1 MEQLIAH
8 AFGDY
13 ILQSD
18 WMALGKRKSF
28 WVALIH
34 ALVYSLPFL
43 FLRPSFLAWVI
54 IVGTHAVI
62 DHLGLARYVCFAKNF
77 IAPRSSWP
85 KWRDTNATGY
95 DQGKPVW
102 MSTWLFIIADNAL
115 HLFFNYSALRWL

>member
-18 WMALGKRKSF
+18 WMALGKRKNF
-28 WVALIH
+28 WIAMVH

-43 FLRPSFLAWVI
+43 FFRPSLLAWAV

-62 DHLGLARYVCFAKNF
+62 DHLALARYVCFAKNF
-77 IAPRSSWP
+77 IAPKSAWP
-85 KWRDTNATGY
+85 VWAKTNATGY
-95 DQGKPVW
+95 DNEKPTW
-102 MSTWLFIIADNAL
+102 MSTWLFILADNAL
-115 HLFFNYSALRWL
+115 HLLFNYLALRWL